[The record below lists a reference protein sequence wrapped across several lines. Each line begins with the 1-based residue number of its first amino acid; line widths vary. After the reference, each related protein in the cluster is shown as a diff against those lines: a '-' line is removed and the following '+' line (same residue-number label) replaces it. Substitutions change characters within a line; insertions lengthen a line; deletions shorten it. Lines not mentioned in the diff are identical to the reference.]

1 MYLQSVLQLVL
12 LCVLVAEVGTV
23 QAKETV
29 SLASFDEEAKLR
41 SVQDERRFE
50 SVPSDDEETALLVPG
65 PQMSSTSIE
74 RRRGWFKK
82 LRRKLKRSVKK
93 RWKRLKRSVKKRWK
107 GWAVRGARWYIN
119 RRWGRRG

>member
-1 MYLQSVLQLVL
+1 MYFQSVGRLVL
-12 LCVLVAEVGTV
+12 LCVLVVEIGTV
-23 QAKETV
+23 QARATV

-50 SVPSDDEETALLVPG
+50 SVPSDDEGTASLVPG
-65 PQMSSTSIE
+65 PQMSSSIE

-82 LRRKLKRSVKK
+82 LRRSVKK
-93 RWKRLKRSVKKRWK
+93 RWKRLRRSVKKRWK

>member
-1 MYLQSVLQLVL
+1 ML
-12 LCVLVAEVGTV
+12 EIGTV
-23 QAKETV
+23 QAKATV

-50 SVPSDDEETALLVPG
+50 PVALDDEEIASLVLG
-65 PQMSSTSIE
+65 PQMSSSNE

-82 LRRKLKRSVKK
+82 LRRSVKK
-93 RWKRLKRSVKKRWK
+93 RWKRLRRSVKKRWK
-107 GWAVRGARWYIN
+107 GWAIRGARWYIN